1 MEQQTEK
8 VKKQNSF
15 GSILNQWTSF
25 LMLMPA
31 IASLLIVSIYPTVK
45 TIWMSFFDKSIL

>member
-15 GSILNQWTSF
+15 GSILNQWTYF
-25 LMLMPA
+25 LT
-31 IASLLIVSIYPTVK
+31 SLY
-45 TIWMSFFDKSIL
+45 

>member
-8 VKKQNSF
+8 EKKQKSF

-25 LMLMPA
+25 LMLTPCNC
-31 IASLLIVSIYPTVK
+31 ITFNCFDLSDSKNYPDV
-45 TIWMSFFDKSIL
+45 IF